1 MMSDTTIDC
10 FVGGMSEYRE
20 GTRSACSG
28 SYHRVVFKWEMR
40 GGTIVQGEDSME
52 TIVCEGHLQAF
63 RELGEREEYKF
74 HIESDTKIE
83 SPIAGEKET

>member
-1 MMSDTTIDC
+1 MSDATIDC

-20 GTRSACSG
+20 GMRLACSG

-40 GGTIVQGEDSME
+40 EGHIVQGEESIE
-52 TIVCEGHLQAF
+52 TVVCEGHLQAF
-63 RELGEREEYKF
+63 RELGERDTYKF
-74 HIESDTKIE
+74 HIESDTVVE